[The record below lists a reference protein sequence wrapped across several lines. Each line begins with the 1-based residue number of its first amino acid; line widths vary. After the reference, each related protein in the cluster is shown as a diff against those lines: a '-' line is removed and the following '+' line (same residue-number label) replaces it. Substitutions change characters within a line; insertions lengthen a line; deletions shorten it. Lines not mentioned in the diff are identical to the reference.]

1 MPPSVLVTT
10 YQAADTIV
18 GKTVICSPAFV
29 MSVIYR
35 FDLNQIGTIVVFI
48 RDYVESGCPHIE
60 GSTPLLG
67 QTTVWQNSY
76 CELPDTPQAG

>member
-48 RDYVESGCPHIE
+48 RDYVESGCPTLRE
-60 GSTPLLG
+60 VRRCSARRPFGK
-67 QTTVWQNSY
+67 NSY